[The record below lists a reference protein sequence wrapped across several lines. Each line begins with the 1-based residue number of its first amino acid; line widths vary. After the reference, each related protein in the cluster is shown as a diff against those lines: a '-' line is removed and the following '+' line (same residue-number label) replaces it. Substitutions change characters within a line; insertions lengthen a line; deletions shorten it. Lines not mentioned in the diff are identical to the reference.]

1 MDIEEMGDEIK
12 ELDDQIDMLRSEMEE
27 LRSQIAEIKQF
38 LVSSPTAE
46 KSDQIGHVQK
56 MHNMHSDPSLMAIM
70 DRLEDTCGEKG
81 TSGCIAY
88 LGVFASG
95 GRQSNWI
102 ENEINTDEL
111 LNLIQDGTAST
122 VLSCIGSQD
131 RMKVLMALL
140 EQPKTAAQLVE
151 FCGFNTTGQV
161 YHHLKMLTNVDI
173 VYSDRDLY
181 IVRPHR
187 IQGIIML
194 LAGIRN
200 LIGSQYTQGSWTE
213 QSE

>member
-1 MDIEEMGDEIK
+1 MD
-12 ELDDQIDMLRSEMEE
+12 EMENELSE
-27 LRSQIAEIKQF
+27 LRGEINELHNQIKEIKQ
-38 LVSSPTAE
+38 LLTSQTAAE
-46 KSDQIGHVQK
+46 KPDLVGHVQK
-56 MHNMHSDPSLMAIM
+56 MHNMHPDPSLMAIM
-70 DRLEDTCGEKG
+70 DRLENTCGEKG
-81 TSGCIAY
+81 SSGYIAY

-111 LNLIQDGTAST
+111 LTLIQDGTAST

-131 RMKVLMALL
+131 RMKVLMSLL

-151 FCGFNTTGQV
+151 SCGFNTTGQV
-161 YHHLKMLTNVDI
+161 YHHLKMLTNVEL

-181 IVRPHR
+181 IVYPHR

-200 LIGSQYTQGSWTE
+200 LIGNDYAKGSWTE
-213 QSE
+213 FSE

>member
-1 MDIEEMGDEIK
+1 MDNNEVND
-12 ELDDQIDMLRSEMEE
+12 ELDAMRSEIDK
-27 LRSQIAEIKQF
+27 LRSQIDGLHSQIDEIKQ
-38 LVSSPTAE
+38 LLTSPSTAE
-46 KSDQIGHVQK
+46 KPDQVGHVLK

-70 DRLEDTCGEKG
+70 DRLENTCGEKE

-111 LNLIQDGTAST
+111 LSLIQDGTAST

-131 RMKVLMALL
+131 RMKVLMSLL

-151 FCGFNTTGQV
+151 SCGFNTTGQV
-161 YHHLKMLTNVDI
+161 YHHLKMLISVDI

-200 LIGSQYTQGSWTE
+200 LIGDYTKGSWTE
-213 QSE
+213 QT

>member
-1 MDIEEMGDEIK
+1 MTTDDRDY
-12 ELDDQIDMLRSEMEE
+12 ELEALRSDVDALKLE
-27 LRSQIAEIKQF
+27 LEEIKQ
-38 LVSSPTAE
+38 LLISSSKFT
-46 KSDQIGHVQK
+46 KNDRVGHVEK
-56 MHNMHSDPSLMAIM
+56 IRNMHLDPSFADIM
-70 DRLEDTCGEKG
+70 DKLENTCGEKG
-81 TSGCIAY
+81 SSGCIAY

-111 LNLIQDGTAST
+111 LSLIQDGTAST

-131 RMKVLMALL
+131 RMKVLMSLL

-151 FCGFNTTGQV
+151 SCGFNTTGQV
-161 YHHLKMLTNVDI
+161 YHHLKMLTNVDL
-173 VYSDRDLY
+173 VYSDKDVY

-200 LIGSQYTQGSWTE
+200 LIGTEYTKGSWTE

>member
-1 MDIEEMGDEIK
+1 MDINEMND
-12 ELDDQIDMLRSEMEE
+12 ELDTLRGEVDDLRAE
-27 LRSQIAEIKQF
+27 LADIRRLLARAQ
-38 LVSSPTAE
+38 TAE
-46 KSDQIGHVQK
+46 KPDQIGHVQK
-56 MHNMHSDPSLMAIM
+56 MHNMHPDPSFADIM
-70 DRLEDTCGEKG
+70 DKLENSCGEKG
-81 TSGCIAY
+81 SSGCIAY

-111 LNLIQDGTAST
+111 LALIQDGTAST

-131 RMKVLMALL
+131 RMRVLMSLL

-151 FCGFNTTGQV
+151 SCGFNTTGQV
-161 YHHLKMLTNVDI
+161 YHHLKMLTNVDL

-200 LIGSQYTQGSWTE
+200 LIGNEYTQGSWTE

>member
-1 MDIEEMGDEIK
+1 MNVEELNDELG
-12 ELDDQIDMLRSEMEE
+12 ELRSEIDD
-27 LRSQIAEIKQF
+27 LRSQLEEIKQ
-38 LVSSPTAE
+38 LLTNPSPTP
-46 KSDQIGHVQK
+46 KTDQVGHVQK
-56 MHNMHSDPSLMAIM
+56 MHNMHPDPSFADIM
-70 DRLEDTCGEKG
+70 DKLENTCGEKG
-81 TSGCIAY
+81 TSGCVAY

-102 ENEINTDEL
+102 ENEISTDDL
-111 LNLIQDGTAST
+111 LNLVQDCTAST

-131 RMKVLMALL
+131 RMKVLMSLL

-151 FCGFNTTGQV
+151 SCGFNTTGQV
-161 YHHLKMLTNVDI
+161 YHHLKMLTSVDI

-200 LIGSQYTQGSWTE
+200 LIGTEYTKGSWIETGQPE
-213 QSE
+213 

>member
-1 MDIEEMGDEIK
+1 MNIDELNDEIGN
-12 ELDDQIDMLRSEMEE
+12 LRSEVDE
-27 LRSQIAEIKQF
+27 LRSEIEEIKQ
-38 LVSSPTAE
+38 LLTDHSTIE
-46 KSDQIGHVQK
+46 KTDRVGHVEK
-56 MHNMHSDPSLMAIM
+56 MRNMHPDPSFSDIM
-70 DRLEDTCGEKG
+70 DKLENTCGEKG

-95 GRQSNWI
+95 SRQSNWI

-111 LNLIQDGTAST
+111 LNLVQDGTAST

-131 RMKVLMALL
+131 RMKLLMSLM

-151 FCGFNTTGQV
+151 SCGFNTTGQV
-161 YHHLKMLTNVDI
+161 YHHLKMLTNVEL

-181 IVRPHR
+181 IVYPHR

-200 LIGSQYTQGSWTE
+200 LIGAEYTKGSWTE
-213 QSE
+213 NSE

>member
-1 MDIEEMGDEIK
+1 MNIDEMDDEIG
-12 ELDDQIDMLRSEMEE
+12 ELRSEIDE
-27 LRSQIAEIKQF
+27 LRSEIEEIKQ
-38 LVSSPTAE
+38 LLTTPSAAE
-46 KSDQIGHVQK
+46 KPDQVGHVQK
-56 MHNMHSDPSLMAIM
+56 MHNMHSDPSFADIM
-70 DRLEDTCGEKG
+70 DKLENTCGEKG
-81 TSGCIAY
+81 ISGCIAY

-111 LNLIQDGTAST
+111 LNLVQDGTAST

-131 RMKVLMALL
+131 RMRVLMSLL

-151 FCGFNTTGQV
+151 SCGFNTTGQV
-161 YHHLKMLTNVDI
+161 YHHLKMLTNVDL

-200 LIGSQYTQGSWTE
+200 LIGSEYTKGSWTE

>member
-1 MDIEEMGDEIK
+1 MDIEELNDELG
-12 ELDDQIDMLRSEMEE
+12 ELRSEIDD
-27 LRSQIAEIKQF
+27 LREQIGEIKQ
-38 LVSSPTAE
+38 LLTANPQGSE
-46 KSDQIGHVQK
+46 PDRIGHVQK

-70 DRLEDTCGEKG
+70 DRLENTCGEKG

-111 LNLIQDGTAST
+111 LNLVQDGTATT

-131 RMKVLMALL
+131 RMKLLMSLM
-140 EQPKTAAQLVE
+140 ERPKTAAQLVE
-151 FCGFNTTGQV
+151 SCGFNTTGQV
-161 YHHLKMLTNVDI
+161 YHHLKMLTNVEL

-181 IVRPHR
+181 IVYPHR

-194 LAGIRN
+194 LAGIKN
-200 LIGSQYTQGSWTE
+200 LIGNEYAKGSWTDLPE
-213 QSE
+213 

>member
-1 MDIEEMGDEIK
+1 MNIDELND
-12 ELDDQIDMLRSEMEE
+12 EVGNLRSEIDE
-27 LRSQIAEIKQF
+27 LRSQIKEIKQ
-38 LVSSPTAE
+38 LLTSKPESADP
-46 KSDQIGHVQK
+46 DCIGHVQK
-56 MHNMHSDPSLMAIM
+56 MHNMHPDPSFADIM
-70 DRLEDTCGEKG
+70 DKLENTCGEKG

-111 LNLIQDGTAST
+111 LNLVQDGTAST

-131 RMKVLMALL
+131 RMKVLMSLM
-140 EQPKTAAQLVE
+140 EKPKTAAQLVE
-151 FCGFNTTGQV
+151 SCGFNTTGQV
-161 YHHLKMLTNVDI
+161 YHHLKMLTNVEL

-181 IVRPHR
+181 IVYPHR

-200 LIGSQYTQGSWTE
+200 LIGAEYAKGSWTE

>member
-1 MDIEEMGDEIK
+1 MNIEEIDNEIDELRGEIDG
-12 ELDDQIDMLRSEMEE
+12 LRDQIEE
-27 LRSQIAEIKQF
+27 VKQ
-38 LVSSPTAE
+38 LLSTPSPTE
-46 KSDQIGHVQK
+46 KPDQVAQVGHVQK
-56 MHNMHSDPSLMAIM
+56 MHNMHSDLSLMAIM
-70 DRLEDTCGEKG
+70 DRLENTCGEKG
-81 TSGCIAY
+81 SSGCIAY

-102 ENEINTDEL
+102 ENEIDTDEL
-111 LNLIQDGTAST
+111 LNLVQDGTAAT

-131 RMKVLMALL
+131 RMKVLMSLL
-140 EQPKTAAQLVE
+140 DQPKTAAQLVE
-151 FCGFNTTGQV
+151 SCGFNTTGQV

-181 IVRPHR
+181 VVRPHR

-200 LIGSQYTQGSWTE
+200 LIGSEYTKGSWTE
-213 QSE
+213 QPE

>member
-1 MDIEEMGDEIK
+1 MDNEELEDELG
-12 ELDDQIDMLRSEMEE
+12 ELRSEIDD
-27 LRSQIAEIKQF
+27 LRSQIEEIKQ
-38 LVSSPTAE
+38 LLTTQSPTE
-46 KSDQIGHVQK
+46 RTDRVGHVQK

-70 DRLEDTCGEKG
+70 DRLENTCGEKG

-111 LNLIQDGTAST
+111 LNLVQDGTATT

-131 RMKVLMALL
+131 RMKLLMSLM

-151 FCGFNTTGQV
+151 ACGFSTTGKV
-161 YHHLKMLTNVDI
+161 YHHLKMLTNVEL
-173 VYSDRDLY
+173 V
-181 IVRPHR
+181 
-187 IQGIIML
+187 
-194 LAGIRN
+194 
-200 LIGSQYTQGSWTE
+200 
-213 QSE
+213 

>member
-1 MDIEEMGDEIK
+1 MDNEELEDELG
-12 ELDDQIDMLRSEMEE
+12 ELRSEIDD
-27 LRSQIAEIKQF
+27 LRSQIEEIKQ
-38 LVSSPTAE
+38 LLTNQSSIE
-46 KSDQIGHVQK
+46 KPDQVGHVQK
-56 MHNMHSDPSLMAIM
+56 MRNMHSDPSLMAIM

-111 LNLIQDGTAST
+111 LKLVQDGTAST

-131 RMKVLMALL
+131 RMKVLMSLM
-140 EQPKTAAQLVE
+140 EEPKTAAQLVE
-151 FCGFNTTGQV
+151 SCGFNTTGQV
-161 YHHLKMLTNVDI
+161 YHHLNMLTNVDI

-200 LIGSQYTQGSWTE
+200 LIGNEYTQGSWTE

>member
-1 MDIEEMGDEIK
+1 M
-12 ELDDQIDMLRSEMEE
+12 
-27 LRSQIAEIKQF
+27 
-38 LVSSPTAE
+38 
-46 KSDQIGHVQK
+46 QK

-70 DRLEDTCGEKG
+70 DRLENTCGEKG

-131 RMKVLMALL
+131 RMKVLMSLL

-151 FCGFNTTGQV
+151 TCGFNTTGQV
-161 YHHLKMLTNVDI
+161 YHHLKILISVDL
-173 VYSDRDLY
+173 VYNDRDLY
-181 IVRPHR
+181 MVRPHR

-200 LIGSQYTQGSWTE
+200 LIGNEYIKGSWTE
-213 QSE
+213 GDE